1 MTTSPASPA
10 RQSPRPGSA
19 SAPHG
24 TRQAPEATRMQG
36 HWLLATLGK
45 RVLRPGGIELTRRML
60 QAAAPK
66 AGQRVVELGPGVGRT
81 AFISCYKQLRKS
93 LVQRLNSSL
102 LSW

>member
-1 MTTSPASPA
+1 MTTSPARPA

-60 QAAAPK
+60 QAAAPQ
-66 AGQRVVELGPGVGRT
+66 AGDAPAEAGRT
-81 AFISCYKQLRKS
+81 A
-93 LVQRLNSSL
+93 
-102 LSW
+102 